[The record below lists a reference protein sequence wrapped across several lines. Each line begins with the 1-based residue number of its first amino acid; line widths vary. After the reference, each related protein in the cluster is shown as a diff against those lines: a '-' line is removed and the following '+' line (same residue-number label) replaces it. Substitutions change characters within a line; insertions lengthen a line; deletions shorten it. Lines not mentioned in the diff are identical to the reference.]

1 MFTRVLALESLT
13 TEQRAHLMTRS
24 ETDISELIDYVTPLT
39 ERVRFEGDAAVRA
52 LTLQFDKVDLG
63 DLPLKVTEEEF
74 DRAEAR
80 LEPAVKD
87 AIDLAIANI
96 TKVHRDQLGA
106 PEIVTQVMPGV
117 TVGER
122 ILPLETAA
130 LYVPRGKG
138 SFPSVVMMLAIPAKV
153 AGVKNTIIIT
163 PPGPGGEVDDATL
176 FVARRVGVT
185 AVYRVGGVQG
195 VAAVA
200 HGTESIPKALKVLGP
215 GNSYVTAAKRAL
227 STVIDPGIPAGP
239 SEAAILV
246 DDSVDARLAAHDM
259 LIEAEHGPD
268 SCVLLV
274 ATSKAKAQAIA
285 ETADRLLA
293 GLPQQRQDFIRENF
307 KDRSCIVWTED
318 FDAAVDFVNEF
329 AAEHLEILTED
340 PMAVLPRITNA
351 GEVMLG
357 SHAPITLGNFVAG
370 SNAILPTGGLARSRS
385 CLGVPDFQKRSSFVH
400 VDQQGFDAIAPAAVT
415 LAEYEGFPA
424 HAAAV
429 RARYKDTP

>member
-1 MFTRVLALESLT
+1 MFTRILALETLSD
-13 TEQRAHLMTRS
+13 EQRNHLMTRS
-24 ETDISELIDYVTPLT
+24 ETDISDLIEYVTPLT
-39 ERVRFEGDAAVRA
+39 ERVRTEGDAAVRA
-52 LTLQFDKVDLG
+52 LTLEFDKVDLA
-63 DLPLKVTEEEF
+63 DLPLKVTEAEF

-80 LEPAVKD
+80 LSDDVKD

-96 TKVHRDQLGA
+96 TKVHKDQLGA
-106 PEIVTQVMPGV
+106 PELTTNVMPGV

-163 PPGPGGEVDDATL
+163 PPGPRGEVDDATL

-200 HGTESIPKALKVLGP
+200 YGTESIPKALKVLGP
-215 GNSYVTAAKRAL
+215 GNAYVTAAKRTL
-227 STVIDPGIPAGP
+227 SRVIDPGIPAGP

-246 DDSVDARLAAHDM
+246 DDTVDARLAAHDM

-274 ATSKAKAQAIA
+274 ATSKEKASEIA
-285 ETADRLLA
+285 QEADVLLSQ
-293 GLPQQRQDFIRENF
+293 LPEQRQSFIRENF
-307 KDRSCIVWTED
+307 KDRSCIVWTQD
-318 FDAAVDFVNEF
+318 FDAAVDFVNDF

-340 PMAVLPRITNA
+340 PHAVLPRITNA

-357 SHAPITLGNFVAG
+357 SLAPITLGNFVAG

-400 VDQQGFDAIAPAAVT
+400 VDQTGFDAIAPAAVT

-429 RARYKDTP
+429 KARFKD